1 MPRRNSL
8 TAVSLVA
15 VVALALAA
23 HLATAQTG
31 APPSGVKAEM
41 LMWIGDAEDKLN
53 QLAEATPEAK
63 YAWRPADGVR
73 SAAEVFMHVAG
84 GNFGIPSFWGVQP
97 PAGFDFRTWE
107 KSLTAKADIQKALKE
122 SFVHM
127 KKALTSASDA
137 DLEKPAEFFGIKT
150 TVRGG
155 YFLVLSHAHEHLGQS
170 IAYARMNGV
179 EPPWT
184 AKQNAAAKAAAEK
197 KKPAM

>member
-8 TAVSLVA
+8 TALSLIA
-15 VVALALAA
+15 VVALSLGA
-23 HLATAQTG
+23 HLASAQTG
-31 APPSGVKAEM
+31 AAPSGVKAEM
-41 LMWIGDAEDKLN
+41 LMWISDAEDKLN
-53 QLAEATPEAK
+53 QLAEATPEGK
-63 YAWRPADGVR
+63 YAWRPAEGVR

-84 GNFGIPSFWGVQP
+84 GNFGIPSFWGVKP

-107 KSLTAKADIQKALKE
+107 KSLTAKADIQRALKE

-127 KKALTSASDA
+127 KKALTVASDA
-137 DLEKPAEFFGIKT
+137 DLEKPAEFFGMKT

-197 KKPAM
+197 KKPTM